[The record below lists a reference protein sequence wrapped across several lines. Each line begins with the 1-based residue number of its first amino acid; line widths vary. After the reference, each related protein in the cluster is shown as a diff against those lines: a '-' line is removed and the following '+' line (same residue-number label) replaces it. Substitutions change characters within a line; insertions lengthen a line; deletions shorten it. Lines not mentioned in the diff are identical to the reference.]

1 MNRFAPTWLELPMWR
16 AATLCCLL
24 FGALSPVLAD
34 ARQDCFKK
42 SGEPA
47 IRACSEAIARDPADA
62 VSYVNRAFEYQHR
75 ADYAGAIADYS
86 KALSLDPNRWDAL
99 QGRAWV
105 YLKMGRPANA
115 LLDAERSLQLNA
127 NQAQTLDTR
136 GHILEALGRKEDAIA
151 DFRRALA
158 IEPRLQG
165 SRDGLKRLGASP

>member
-1 MNRFAPTWLELPMWR
+1 LVQSVPRPALLCFVLVS
-16 AATLCCLL
+16 AASL
-24 FGALSPVLAD
+24 ALAD

-62 VSYVNRAFEYQHR
+62 ISYVNRAFEYQQKSDH
-75 ADYAGAIADYS
+75 AGAIADYS
-86 KALSLDPNRWDAL
+86 RAITLDPNRWDAL

-105 YLKMGRPANA
+105 YLKMGRPAKA
-115 LLDAERSLQLNA
+115 LLDVERSLQLNPS
-127 NQAQTLDTR
+127 QAQTLDTR
-136 GHILEALGRKEDAIA
+136 GHILEALGRREDAIA

>member
-1 MNRFAPTWLELPMWR
+1 MIGSAPRCLQQLTSR
-16 AATLCCLL
+16 AAALCCILVSAVSL
-24 FGALSPVLAD
+24 ALAD
-34 ARQDCFKK
+34 ARRDCFNK

-62 VSYVNRAFEYQHR
+62 VSYINRAFEYLQK
-75 ADYAGAIADYS
+75 ADYAAAISDYS
-86 KALSLDPNRWDAL
+86 KAIALDPNRWDAH

-115 LLDAERSLQLNA
+115 LLDAERSLQLDA
-127 NQAQTLDTR
+127 SQAQTLDAR
-136 GHILEALGRKEDAIA
+136 GHILEALGRREDAIA